1 MTTAL
6 SNRIGDIALLIVI
19 AWILNFGRWNYIFY
33 LDCMKSSYETT
44 VIRFLVVLT
53 TKRAQIPFSSW
64 LPAKIWIELQKTFIY
79 KMKTSKVRIKGNCFN
94 DGVIHVSPENKN
106 MHLTIFNN
114 ESLPIIKKMGYNNKE
129 K

>member
-1 MTTAL
+1 
-6 SNRIGDIALLIVI
+6 
-19 AWILNFGRWNYIFY
+19 
-33 LDCMKSSYETT
+33 
-44 VIRFLVVLT
+44 
-53 TKRAQIPFSSW
+53 
-64 LPAKIWIELQKTFIY
+64 
-79 KMKTSKVRIKGNCFN
+79 MKTSKVRIKGNCFN